1 MNIILVVNGMR
12 SMIPVLPLIVIMG
25 GVPLHSIFLNTPALL
40 SLNKYYYFSANYLL
54 SWAFELQYFSTFRT
68 AKDYS
73 TNCFFTFLNIKMV
86 VSSYSCQISQFYCIV
101 NPACYDALYEGD
113 PKLKSM
119 FYPL

>member
-1 MNIILVVNGMR
+1 MNIFISQWHE

-54 SWAFELQYFSTFRT
+54 SWAFELQYLVPFRT

-73 TNCFFTFLNIKMV
+73 TNCFFTF
-86 VSSYSCQISQFYCIV
+86 SIS
-101 NPACYDALYEGD
+101 
-113 PKLKSM
+113 KW
-119 FYPL
+119 